1 MIFLRKVFS
10 PPFLPFWNVLIFN
23 VYREG
28 EGGPRPRPR
37 AERENDNERAEGPPG
52 QSPPLLQHNLQGLGQ
67 SAPLNTPVYSQ
78 VNGHSARLSVVLVAH
93 LVAVGTTCQF

>member
-1 MIFLRKVFS
+1 MFD
-10 PPFLPFWNVLIFN
+10 
-23 VYREG
+23 VYR
-28 EGGPRPRPR
+28 GGPDTGL
-37 AERENDNERAEGPPG
+37 ERNANERAEGPPG
-52 QSPPLLQHNLQGLGQ
+52 QSPPLLLQHNLQGLGQ